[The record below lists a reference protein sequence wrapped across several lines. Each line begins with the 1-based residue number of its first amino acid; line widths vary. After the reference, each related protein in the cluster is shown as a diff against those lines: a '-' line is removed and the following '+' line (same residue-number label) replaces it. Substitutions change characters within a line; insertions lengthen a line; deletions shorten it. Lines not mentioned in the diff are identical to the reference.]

1 MPPNI
6 PLNQD
11 TRAPETPAR
20 SSLTTDRAGRRMPAV
35 EILDSGQRGC
45 ADRSEV
51 AKGAL
56 HPPGFQ
62 GSEDA
67 GPLPPDRRGVALAG
81 VRHLSPQRASKR
93 APQRAPKRAPQR
105 APKRPG
111 AGATDG
117 PRAGAGALERGAILQ
132 LGGRRCP

>member
-62 GSEDA
+62 GVEDA

-81 VRHLSPQRASKR
+81 VRHLSPQRA
-93 APQRAPKRAPQR
+93 
-105 APKRPG
+105 PKRPG

-117 PRAGAGALERGAILQ
+117 PRAGAGELERGAILQ